1 MENHFEIQM
10 TEDQLRGISSIGLA
24 HLGDAVFELLV
35 RGWLCQHGK
44 ATGKGLHQATI
55 QLVRAEHQAA
65 CAEKILPMLTEEEL
79 AVFRRGRNAQ
89 VHSIP
94 SHASR
99 AQYSTATA
107 LEALFGWLY
116 LGGQRQRYERFGYVP
131 AGAHWE
137 FTLTPR
143 NVRDIRTGGVALA
156 PLAEYPSWLESARAL
171 HEKQPVTCA
180 RGGDASFL
188 TVLQSWRAEPYAVL
202 QDGMFAGYCALA
214 EGKPPRLQELVLPD
228 AALLPAF
235 AAALAQHTGAAG
247 VRVQLYPWQRAELAY
262 FASVAEQGVCVPNHS
277 YRVFHWAAAARAA
290 MALQRTYDDT
300 AILDEFILEVEN
312 EGRLRF
318 GPGAE
323 GVRPAEPQDAAP
335 DLVLPPLDA
344 ARLLFGPDSPLV
356 PGAQAVPAGLL
367 PLPLAFP
374 WADGI

>member
-1 MENHFEIQM
+1 MNDYFCPRMERSDINN
-10 TEDQLRGISSIGLA
+10 ISMLGLA
-24 HLGDAVFELLV
+24 HIGDGVYELLT
-35 RGWLCQHGK
+35 RTMLCADGNK
-44 ATGKGLHQATI
+44 KVTELHKKTVAIVNAPAQAEA
-55 QLVRAEHQAA
+55 AERL
-65 CAEKILPMLTEEEL
+65 LPLLDDDEMY
-79 AVFRRGRNAQ
+79 VYKRGRNAK
-89 VHSIP
+89 VNSVPHKADI
-94 SHASR
+94 
-99 AQYSTATA
+99 AQYHAATG

-235 AAALAQHTGAAG
+235 AAALAQHTGVAG

-312 EGRLRF
+312 EVRLRF